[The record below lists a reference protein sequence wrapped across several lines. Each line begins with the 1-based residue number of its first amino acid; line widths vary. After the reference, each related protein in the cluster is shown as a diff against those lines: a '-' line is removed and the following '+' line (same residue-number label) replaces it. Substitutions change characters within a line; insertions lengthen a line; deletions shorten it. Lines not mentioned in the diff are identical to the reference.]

1 MSQEAKMSRVG
12 LALGGGGTRGAFEI
26 GAWKAFR
33 ELDIQFAAI
42 TGTSIGAINGAL
54 MLSCGFDR
62 AIELWQDLQYEQCLT
77 FSSQLELKSSDL
89 LNLKNSDILAKEIF
103 AQGGLDTGPL
113 RELLLSYIDEK
124 AVRANPVRFGLMTV
138 QLNELRPAPL
148 WIEDIP
154 PGQLIDFIMASAH
167 LPGLQPV
174 EIGGKRY
181 LDGGF
186 AENVPVSMLRRQGF
200 RHIVAVDLEPRVSV
214 RCPWE
219 DNTQMTLIHDRQDL
233 GSLLDL
239 DQDLI
244 RRNQRLGY
252 LDTMKA
258 FDQLNGEFYTFSQA
272 DYTNLLSEFGADL
285 LSGFEQAALAF
296 ELDRSQV
303 YAADDFLAQV
313 HALHQTAR
321 QQYEQKRQELQV
333 ESKVKAMASGTL
345 RVLRMQPA
353 MRLEFLA
360 ELTASLEQGK
370 HPLKIPFKL
379 FPNLNWTAKALQ
391 RLDTL

>member
-1 MSQEAKMSRVG
+1 MSRIG

-33 ELDIQFAAI
+33 ELDVQFAAI

-54 MLSCGFDR
+54 MLSCGYDR
-62 AIELWQDLQYEQCLT
+62 AVELWHNLQYEQCLS
-77 FSSQLELKSSDL
+77 FSTPPNLKSSDL
-89 LNLKNSDILAKEIF
+89 LTLKNSDVLAREIL

-113 RELLLSYIDEK
+113 RELLLNYIDEK
-124 AVRANPVRFGLMTV
+124 VVRSNPVRFGLMTV
-138 QLNELRPAPL
+138 QINEFRPEPL

-154 PGQLIDFIMASAH
+154 TGHLIDFIMASAH

-200 RHIVAVDLEPRVSV
+200 RHIVAIDLEPRVSV

-219 DNTQMTLIHDRQDL
+219 DNTQLTLIHDREDL

-258 FDQLNGEFYTFSQA
+258 FDQLNGDYFAFPLA
-272 DYTNLLSEFGADL
+272 DYQMLLREFGPDL
-285 LSGFEQAALAF
+285 ISGLEQAALAF
-296 ELDRSQV
+296 ELDRSRMYTADEFLTQV
-303 YAADDFLAQV
+303 RAQ
-313 HALHQTAR
+313 HLSAR
-321 QQYEQKRQELQV
+321 QKYELKRKELQV
-333 ESKVKAMASGTL
+333 ESKIHAVASGTL
-345 RVLRMQPA
+345 HVLRMQPA

-360 ELTASLEQGK
+360 ELTKSLEQNH
-370 HPLKIPFKL
+370 HPFKIPLKL

-391 RLDTL
+391 RLEMM

>member
-1 MSQEAKMSRVG
+1 MAKLG
-12 LALGGGGTRGAFEI
+12 LSLGGGGTRGAFEI

-33 ELDIQFAAI
+33 ELDIEFAAI

-54 MLSCGFDR
+54 MLSCGYDR
-62 AIELWQDLQYEQCLT
+62 AVELWHDLTYEQCLA
-77 FSSQLELKSSDL
+77 FSSPPDLKTSDL
-89 LNLKNSDILAKEIF
+89 LSLKNSDVLAREIL

-113 RELLLSYIDEK
+113 RELLLSHIDEK

-138 QLNELRPAPL
+138 QINELRPEPL

-154 PGQLIDFIMASAH
+154 SGQLIDFIMASAH

-214 RCPWE
+214 HCPWE
-219 DNTQMTLIHDRQDL
+219 DNTQLTLVHDRQDL

-258 FDQLNGEFYTFSQA
+258 FDQLNGEFYTFSLA
-272 DYTNLLSEFGADL
+272 DYDRLLSEFGPDL

-296 ELDRSQV
+296 DLDRSRV

-313 HALHQTAR
+313 RSLHLAAR
-321 QQYEQKRQELQV
+321 QQYEHKRQELQV
-333 ESKVKAMASGTL
+333 ESKIHAVASGTL
-345 RVLRMQPA
+345 RVLRMQPD

-360 ELTASLEQGK
+360 ELTSSLEQSRNPFK
-370 HPLKIPFKL
+370 IPLKF
-379 FPNLNWTAKALQ
+379 FPDLNWTAKALQ
-391 RLDTL
+391 LLETM